1 MLHPLFHLIATQ
13 PQLLGDHAQAYGEL
27 ISAELATQAA
37 ALKRRTLFYALAL
50 CFLGVAIVLAGV
62 ALMLWATLVPV
73 PAPAPTTVWV
83 LALVPAVPAA
93 LALACYLL
101 ARTRVD
107 ADDPAFAELRR
118 QVQADM
124 ALLRGM
130 GT

>member
-37 ALKRRTLFYALAL
+37 ALKRRTLYGALAL
-50 CFLGVAIVLAGV
+50 CFLGVGIVLAGV
-62 ALMLWATLVPV
+62 ALMLWATLVQ
-73 PAPAPTTVWV
+73 APAQTTVWV
-83 LALVPAVPAA
+83 LVLVPAVPMV
-93 LALACYLL
+93 LALACYLMT
-101 ARTRVD
+101 RTRGT
-107 ADDPAFAELRR
+107 ADDIAFAELRR

>member
-27 ISAELATQAA
+27 ISTELATQAA
-37 ALKRRTLFYALAL
+37 ALKRRTLYGALAL

-62 ALMLWATLVPV
+62 ALMLWATLVP
-73 PAPAPTTVWV
+73 APAQTTVWV
-83 LALVPAVPAA
+83 LILVPAVPSA
-93 LALACYLL
+93 LALGCYLL
-101 ARTRVD
+101 ARSGSTEED
-107 ADDPAFAELRR
+107 AAFAELRR
-118 QVQADM
+118 QLQADM

>member
-27 ISAELATQAA
+27 ISTELATQAT
-37 ALKRRTLFYALAL
+37 ALKRRTLYGALAL
-50 CFLGVAIVLAGV
+50 CFMGVAIVLAGV
-62 ALMLWATLVPV
+62 ALMLWATLVT
-73 PAPAPTTVWV
+73 APAQTTAWV
-83 LALVPAVPAA
+83 LILVPAIPTV
-93 LALACYLL
+93 LGLVCYRL
-101 ARTRVD
+101 ARTQGA

-124 ALLRGM
+124 ALLRGL

>member
-27 ISAELATQAA
+27 ISTELATQVA
-37 ALKRRTLFYALAL
+37 ALKRRALYGALAL
-50 CFLGVAIVLAGV
+50 CFMGVAIMLAGV
-62 ALMLWATLVPV
+62 ALMLWAALV
-73 PAPAPTTVWV
+73 PAPAQATVWV
-83 LALVPAVPAA
+83 LILVPAIPTV
-93 LALACYLL
+93 LALVCYGL
-101 ARTRVD
+101 ARTRSA

-124 ALLRGM
+124 ALLRGL